1 MATLGNMDID
11 SPDFKPTATFYDLV
25 STHSLE
31 ELITLEQNL
40 SSEIREL
47 DSNMQTLVYENYSKF
62 ISATDSIRQMKANVE
77 SMEAEMMS
85 LEESLGRIE
94 THSESLE
101 GFVGEPQGELK
112 RLLVI
117 NENLQNIKFVMD
129 LPGLLRSAIE
139 KNKSKEEPNFSEVV
153 ESYGNSV
160 DFLMQHRKDDAFR
173 SIYKESRDYVAAI
186 RKRLWQKIVDGVN
199 DKLFDR
205 YIRELRILGDNSDS
219 LATHFLTQ

>member
-1 MATLGNMDID
+1 MAALGNMDID
-11 SPDFKPTATFYDLV
+11 SPDFKPTSTFYDLV

-77 SMEAEMMS
+77 SMEAEMQS

-94 THSESLE
+94 TQSGSLE
-101 GFVGEPQGELK
+101 GFVGQPQGELK
-112 RLLVI
+112 RLLAI

-129 LPGLLRSAIE
+129 LPSLLRSALE
-139 KNKSKEEPNFSEVV
+139 KNKSREEPNFSEVV

-160 DFLMQHRKDDAFR
+160 DFLMQHRKDVL
-173 SIYKESRDYVAAI
+173 SP
-186 RKRLWQKIVDGVN
+186 
-199 DKLFDR
+199 
-205 YIRELRILGDNSDS
+205 
-219 LATHFLTQ
+219 